1 MLGLPIIVIVIVVAV
16 FIVLGAIHAHKK
28 RQERIAALSAIA
40 AKRGWRFSEQ
50 KFRDHDEQY
59 AHFEIFR
66 RGHSRAAYDTM
77 AGALDVFGENSYA
90 QAGDFTYKVTSGT
103 GKNRSTRTYH
113 FSYLIIEL
121 PYRIV
126 PDVLVRRENLF
137 DKLTDMIGFDDIDF
151 ESSEFSK
158 KFCVKSPDKRF
169 AYDLITPRM
178 MDHFLQGSPVP
189 GLPAIDMENS
199 RICLSDGASRW
210 QPEHFEQ
217 AIAWAERFFE
227 LWPEHL
233 LATLRERW
241 GVDSSP

>member
-1 MLGLPIIVIVIVVAV
+1 
-16 FIVLGAIHAHKK
+16 
-28 RQERIAALSAIA
+28 
-40 AKRGWRFSEQ
+40 
-50 KFRDHDEQY
+50 
-59 AHFEIFR
+59 
-66 RGHSRAAYDTM
+66 M

-137 DKLTDMIGFDDIDF
+137 DKFTDMIGFDDIDF

-199 RICLSDGASRW
+199 RICLSDGRSRW
-210 QPEHFEQ
+210 QPRHFEQ